1 MNPRQHAVTVLEFAR
16 KVSNDILK
24 GIPDDKL
31 TFQSCPTDNH
41 ALWVMGH
48 LAGTD
53 AWMINTL
60 NIPKVN
66 VPEAVIKAFGSGT
79 KPSVKGNPPAAE
91 VRRAFNEARTALIG
105 WLREAPDSALT
116 VDLKEKT
123 GGFASDPID
132 AMFKVAW
139 HEGWHMG
146 QVANVRKAL
155 GLPNVVG

>member
-1 MNPRQHAVTVLEFAR
+1 MNPRQHAVAVLEFAR
-16 KVSNDILK
+16 KVSNDMLK
-24 GIPDDKL
+24 GIPEDKL
-31 TFQSCPTDNH
+31 TFQPSPTDNH

-53 AWMINTL
+53 AWMISTL
-60 NIPKVN
+60 SIPGAH
-66 VPEAVIKAFGSGT
+66 VPESIVKAFGSGT
-79 KPSVKGNPPAAE
+79 KPSATGNPPAGE
-91 VRRAFNEARTALIG
+91 VRKAYSDSRTAVLG
-105 WLREAPDSALT
+105 WLREAPDSSLSLDLT
-116 VDLKEKT
+116 QKT

-132 AMFKVAW
+132 AMFKLAW